1 VTLANFKE
9 EGMDGQSE
17 EQTPQGIALLYSSF
31 ALYYVVGV
39 AAVELEVATSPI
51 VCAKMPIQD
60 VPSHWSVV
68 LVILGEGCILLTA
81 CVKDVDEMLSS
92 EAIEG
97 IGAVKIGCDH
107 RIGVLV
113 VR

>member
-1 VTLANFKE
+1 MTLANIKE

-39 AAVELEVATSPI
+39 AAVVLEVTTSPI

-60 VPSHWSVV
+60 VTS
-68 LVILGEGCILLTA
+68 
-81 CVKDVDEMLSS
+81 LS
-92 EAIEG
+92 
-97 IGAVKIGCDH
+97 
-107 RIGVLV
+107 
-113 VR
+113 

>member
-1 VTLANFKE
+1 
-9 EGMDGQSE
+9 
-17 EQTPQGIALLYSSF
+17 
-31 ALYYVVGV
+31 
-39 AAVELEVATSPI
+39 
-51 VCAKMPIQD
+51 
-60 VPSHWSVV
+60 
-68 LVILGEGCILLTA
+68 LVILGEGCISLTA

-107 RIGVLV
+107 RIGVLI

>member
-1 VTLANFKE
+1 
-9 EGMDGQSE
+9 
-17 EQTPQGIALLYSSF
+17 
-31 ALYYVVGV
+31 
-39 AAVELEVATSPI
+39 
-51 VCAKMPIQD
+51 
-60 VPSHWSVV
+60 
-68 LVILGEGCILLTA
+68 LVILGEGCISLTA

-107 RIGVLV
+107 GIGVLI